1 MRMSECVT
9 VTWVREVSAEIIYTI
24 LNTMKITL
32 LSVGKEKDDA
42 TDEVRRH
49 FETRLLRYAPVDWVY
64 IPHDVTKEKEGEKI
78 LTALKKEDYVVLL
91 DEKGRDIKSEV
102 LAELVENRMV
112 DSVRRM
118 VFVIGGAYGVSSAV
132 EERANYVWKLSSLVF
147 PHMLVRVI
155 VLEQLYR
162 AMTIIKGEKYH
173 HE

>member
-1 MRMSECVT
+1 
-9 VTWVREVSAEIIYTI
+9 
-24 LNTMKITL
+24 MKITIL
-32 LSVGKEKDDA
+32 TIGKEKDEA
-42 TDEVRRH
+42 TDDVRRH
-49 FETRLLRYAPVDWVY
+49 FETRLLRYVPLEWVY

-78 LTALKKEDYVVLL
+78 LAALKKEDYVVLL
-91 DEKGRDIKSEV
+91 DEKGKDIKSEV

-118 VFVIGGAYGVSSAV
+118 VFVIGGAYGVSGVV